1 MLILL
6 KSAQCL
12 TAIIAVWLFQ
22 QTAAVARAQDVN
34 AATIPVPVGVVAT
47 YRLADFE
54 APPASTVKS
63 FVLASG
69 RADEAHSP
77 GQVWVRLTAT
87 KASGDRFSVWLLGDG
102 YPATTRTDAEIKA
115 ARYMLQEGNDSPLE
129 FRHQTTGRA
138 VLPVLGG
145 WKDLFPRAA
154 SATCDQGMPTETT
167 LLGHRYRLA
176 TVKQSAA
183 VVAPPP
189 AKVIRLR
196 PDALIGFPHNTK
208 QRDQTRRYDL
218 SDYELIRLTKSDYLE
233 MLEAG
238 INCVNVDAEQAAWVR
253 DLNVFF
259 WGIGGDDVRYPE
271 SLYRSNYLGPSLF
284 IDEPAVV
291 TRDRVIRPKLRG
303 SNEFRKSITPQ
314 AVVEAF
320 QNHFHEARSNGAPTQ
335 LLKSLAARE
344 DVDLGEMHFLQQN
357 IYSWET
363 MVSSAIYQLS
373 EDRVGP
379 PAAIVFE
386 PPGRFGTRRTL
397 PEMNMTYGCQ
407 IPVDD
412 PKNLSGIIYGFL
424 RPPPD

>member
-1 MLILL
+1 M
-6 KSAQCL
+6 
-12 TAIIAVWLFQ
+12 
-22 QTAAVARAQDVN
+22 
-34 AATIPVPVGVVAT
+34 
-47 YRLADFE
+47 
-54 APPASTVKS
+54 
-63 FVLASG
+63 
-69 RADEAHSP
+69 
-77 GQVWVRLTAT
+77 
-87 KASGDRFSVWLLGDG
+87 
-102 YPATTRTDAEIKA
+102 
-115 ARYMLQEGNDSPLE
+115 
-129 FRHQTTGRA
+129 
-138 VLPVLGG
+138 
-145 WKDLFPRAA
+145 
-154 SATCDQGMPTETT
+154 
-167 LLGHRYRLA
+167 
-176 TVKQSAA
+176 
-183 VVAPPP
+183 
-189 AKVIRLR
+189 
-196 PDALIGFPHNTK
+196 IGFPHNTK

-379 PAAIVFE
+379 PAAIMSTTGPIWDAAYVARNE
-386 PPGRFGTRRTL
+386 YDL
-397 PEMNMTYGCQ
+397 W
-407 IPVDD
+407 
-412 PKNLSGIIYGFL
+412 LSDSC
-424 RPPPD
+424 R